1 MGKEK
6 NKLSG
11 SEQLAHDIAAL
22 IDGKPNEEILTAICV
37 IVANICIQS
46 PAPDVIAYFF
56 YHKLKDTISEMRK
69 VLYKTNKINSIQ

>member
-11 SEQLAHDIAAL
+11 SEQLAHEIAAL
-22 IDGKPNEEILTAICV
+22 IDGKPTEETLAAMCI

-46 PAPDVIAYFF
+46 GTPDVIADFF
-56 YHKLKDTISEMRK
+56 YHKLKVTISEIRK
-69 VLYKTNKINSIQ
+69 VLNKKNKIN